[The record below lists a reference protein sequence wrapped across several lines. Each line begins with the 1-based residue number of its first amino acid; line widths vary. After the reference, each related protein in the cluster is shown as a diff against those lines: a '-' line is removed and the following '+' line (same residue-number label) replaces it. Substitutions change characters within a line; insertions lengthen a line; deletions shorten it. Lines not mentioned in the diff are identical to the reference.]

1 MENSNVNFGFYIPQS
16 LRIVQLNFV
25 RSFPGRVRFTDKN
38 SLITVSMQKK
48 KHQVWLPLLFSLVM
62 IAGMIIGY
70 KIRTNMPGSGLFSS
84 EKRRPVQEVLDLI
97 ENKYVDKQNPDSL
110 GDAAIEAILAR
121 LDPHS
126 VYLPASQLQSARE
139 DLQGGFSG
147 IGVEYNIF
155 SDTINVVN
163 VIKDGPSDKAG
174 ILPGDKLLKVND
186 SVIAGVNITTAKIQS
201 LLRGKG
207 GTKAQLTI
215 MRGNEQKH
223 FSITRGMI
231 PLHSLDAS
239 YMINDSIGYIR
250 LNKFSETT
258 YREFMDATL
267 NLQKQGMKSMIL
279 DLRDNGGGI
288 LTQATNIADEFLS
301 DDKLITYTDGG
312 HSPKKEYRCEKEGIF
327 ENGKLAVLANE
338 GSASASEILIGAL
351 QDWDRATVIG
361 RRTFGKGLVQ
371 EQYELSD
378 GSGLRLS
385 VTRYYTPLG
394 RNIQKS
400 YKEGIKVY
408 QEDIE
413 TRMHGGELLNFDS
426 IKHTNGKLFKTKAGK
441 AVYSGGGITPD
452 IFVALDTSGFNAE
465 IRKIYLNGTINKFVY
480 GNYLV
485 NKNKFSVYQS
495 PMQFQKNYSID
506 DTTWNS
512 FKAFA
517 VKDSININ
525 KIDKAGRS
533 ALSKQIKILTARQIW
548 RNQGLYEVSNA
559 EDPAIMKALEV
570 LKK

>member
-1 MENSNVNFGFYIPQS
+1 
-16 LRIVQLNFV
+16 
-25 RSFPGRVRFTDKN
+25 
-38 SLITVSMQKK
+38 MQKK
-48 KHQVWLPLLFSLVM
+48 KFQVWLPLLFSLVM
-62 IAGMIIGY
+62 IMGMVIGY
-70 KIRTNMPGSGLFSS
+70 KIRTDMPGTGLFFT

-110 GDAAIEAILAR
+110 GDAAIEAILAK

-126 VYLPASQLQSARE
+126 VFLPASQLQSARE

-155 SDTINVVN
+155 SDTINVIN

-174 ILPGDKLLKVND
+174 IQPGDKLLKVND
-186 SVIAGVNITTAKIQS
+186 SIIAGVKITPGKIQS

-207 GTKAQLTI
+207 GTKAELTI
-215 MRGNEQKH
+215 MRGDQKKH

-231 PLHSLDAS
+231 PLHSLDAA
-239 YMINDSIGYIR
+239 YMITDSIGYIR

-267 NLQKQGMKSMIL
+267 KLQKQGMRSMIL

-312 HSPKKEYRCEKEGIF
+312 KLPKKEYRCEKEGIF
-327 ENGKLAVLANE
+327 EKGKLAVLANE

-351 QDWDRATVIG
+351 QDWDRAIVIG

-408 QEDIE
+408 QEDLV
-413 TRMHGGELLNFDS
+413 TRMHGGELLYFDS
-426 IKHTNGKLFKTKAGK
+426 IKHTNGKAYKTKSGK
-441 AVYSGGGITPD
+441 VVYSGGGITPD
-452 IFVALDTSGFNAE
+452 IFVALDTSGFNTE
-465 IRKIYLNGTINKFVY
+465 IRKVYLKGTINKFVY

-485 NKNKFSVYQS
+485 NKNKFSVYRS

-525 KIDKAGRS
+525 KIDKGGKS
-533 ALSKQIKILTARQIW
+533 VLSKQIKILTARQIW
-548 RNQGLYEVSNA
+548 RNEGLYEVSNA

-570 LKK
+570 LNK